1 MPAETKTQGLDE
13 ARHRVRELAADLF
26 RANGGYLS
34 AIAHGHARNAADA
47 EEAISDAF
55 VYFIRS
61 YDPEGSAPPLAWLTL
76 TLKRECWRKRR
87 DAHLDRYAGQE
98 VDHGD
103 DERGTVIESLRAPG
117 TDFED
122 RIADLD
128 EARCRLARL
137 KPDQRTAVGFLAAGF
152 SYEEIAARR
161 GWTYTKVS
169 RCLRKG
175 RAALAA
181 AA

>member
-1 MPAETKTQGLDE
+1 MSAQTEIQRPKE
-13 ARHRVRELAADLF
+13 AQPQVRELAADLF
-26 RANGGYLS
+26 RENAGFLS

-47 EEAISDAF
+47 EEAISDALL
-55 VYFIRS
+55 YFIRS
-61 YDPEGSAPPLAWLTL
+61 YDPDSGSPPLGWLTL

-87 DAHLDRYAGQE
+87 DAHLDRYVGQE
-98 VDHGD
+98 VEHGD
-103 DERGTVIESLRAPG
+103 DGIGTVIASLRAPG

-128 EARCRLARL
+128 ETRCRLARL
-137 KPDQRTAVGFLAAGF
+137 KADHRTALGFLSAGF
-152 SYEEIAARR
+152 SYKEIAARR

-169 RCLRKG
+169 RCIREG

-181 AA
+181 A